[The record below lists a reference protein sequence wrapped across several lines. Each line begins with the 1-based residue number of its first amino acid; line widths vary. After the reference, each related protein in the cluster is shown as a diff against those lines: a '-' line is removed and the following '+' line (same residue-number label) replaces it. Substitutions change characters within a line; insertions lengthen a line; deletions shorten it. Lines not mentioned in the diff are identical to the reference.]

1 MYPVI
6 STTAYARVCQQLS
19 RMPVP
24 GVIMID
30 NDPPYVDIIVGRFET
45 VSGERAV
52 LADTGE
58 GYDGFAARR
67 AAEIAGPCGDSL
79 TASTAPSTVSS

>member
-1 MYPVI
+1 
-6 STTAYARVCQQLS
+6 
-19 RMPVP
+19 
-24 GVIMID
+24 MID
-30 NDPPYVDIIVGRFET
+30 SDPLYVDIILRRFGT
-45 VSGERAV
+45 VTGERAV